1 MICSG
6 VAYGLLVTRTFIIG
20 VKIRIVHHVLQANIH
35 PVVLSHL
42 DCLEHNRSIT
52 KVLRFE
58 NLTSLLVGALRP
70 LLFQVMGLDDPNVIG
85 LKRNI
90 SDLIC
95 SR

>member
-1 MICSG
+1 MSYRLI
-6 VAYGLLVTRTFIIG
+6 LTIISYEL
-20 VKIRIVHHVLQANIH
+20 IFFSH

-42 DCLEHNRSIT
+42 DCLEHNMGIT
-52 KVLRFE
+52 KVLMFE

-70 LLFQVMGLDDPNVIG
+70 LLFQVMGLDDPSVIG